1 MPGTKPVLQDTAR
14 IGIVNRGEAAIR
26 FIRAVRDFNRLEG
39 TDLKTVAF
47 FTERDKNALFSREAD
62 FAYSLQ
68 EFPSFQKGKGS
79 PYLDRSMLLQALTRT
94 GCTAVWVG
102 WGFLA
107 EDAEFASLVEQA
119 GLVFLGPDSKAMA
132 LLGDKIAAKEL
143 AEKAD
148 VPICPWSRGPVS
160 SLPEAK
166 EVAERIGYPVIV
178 KAANAGGGRGIRFV
192 LRPQDL
198 GPQFQSAVEETYR
211 ITGNRVVF
219 IERLV
224 QKGRHLEVQVLAD
237 RYGNVK
243 TFGVRDCSVQRK
255 NQKIIE
261 ETPPSGLSSDTI
273 ARMEEAALRLVKAA
287 RYESAGTAEFLYDLN
302 RDEFYFME
310 VNTRLQVE
318 HPITEQLYGIDLVQG
333 QIRVAR
339 GESIAGLRA
348 EPRGTVIEVRL
359 NAEDPQRD
367 FRPSPGFVSLFRP
380 PAGPGIRVDS
390 GIDQG
395 SEIPPDFD
403 SMVAK
408 VIASGP
414 DRASTLA
421 RLERALAEMRIRIEG
436 GTTNRAFLLGLLRNP
451 EIRKGGVHTR
461 FVEEL
466 LAAGKEMF
474 PTPDWDIAVVVGA
487 IERYLERAQEE
498 VANFTQQM
506 LTFGSPRDLRPGT
519 GYEVEV
525 SAKGNR
531 YSFLVQGLDEE
542 TFLLKNEHS
551 FTVRYQKKSEESQ
564 LWAAGTRYAIQIVER
579 GDVLQVEVNGIP
591 YELEF
596 TAGGI
601 VKAPSPGVV
610 LSIPVQ
616 VGDQVE
622 KGDVLLTLEA
632 MKMEVV
638 VPASVGGIVREV
650 KVRSGEQVGAGQIL
664 VMLDAR
670 EQEGKREERPKGELL
685 SFTRFR
691 QAEADHRW
699 ETLKGMVKAVLLG
712 YDGNLQVAELY
723 REIKSFQQSHP
734 TFEDRIRALWMEG
747 LTIFVTIERLFST
760 HQVDSE
766 GELVPVSALELLSHY
781 FKRTV
786 DRKKGFPSSFLASL
800 EGAFRL
806 YGADAEADT
815 ERARRVLYRLFKSRA
830 AISAKQDLLLNIL
843 GAPQDLEGIREDL
856 SDILDEIALI
866 SQPSRQTLADAAINA
881 RYHLFDRFILQS
893 IREQKSARVGRILS
907 LLQKGESI
915 GRTSESLVERLL
927 DLGEQEAV
935 PELLRILR
943 QGSPSSGKLALEALS
958 RRLHRDRKVDSVSVM
973 NRMGIRIAEVKSR
986 DGGERFCTFVTYLD
1000 PSDAASGVKAL
1011 WEYGLDSSR
1020 KKALTETQ
1028 EWVVYMEDE
1037 EPSRSFDTFHR
1048 VLEESALS
1056 FDQSSPCS
1064 WVCLG
1069 VSDRA
1074 RKVTYRT
1081 WVLKEEDSNPRF
1093 VEDGG
1098 RLQFGPLEYREL
1110 RLYRLTNFHLEYLA
1124 GGEEYHLVRG
1134 VAKEN
1139 PKDERIF
1146 AFVEVS
1152 TTRPEFTPDGRIGRM
1167 VAFEHVFMEA
1177 IYAFRKEQIKRKH
1190 RLFWNRIVIHI
1201 RPVLDISVRVIQ
1213 EYAERMAAR
1222 TLGLGM
1228 ERLTLY
1234 CRFVNPDRQIRERE
1248 LLFDNIVGTNF
1259 TIRDREPS
1267 RKPMEPM
1274 DSYVAKVVRARQRGT
1289 VYPYEIIRMLTS
1301 ESNDSRRTSYLPGTF
1316 EEFDLA
1322 PSEGSSPAKPAYR
1335 SVKGRPYGM
1344 NAANIVFGIIEN
1356 PLPDGRL
1363 VKRVII
1369 LSDPTHDLGSLAE
1382 GECRRVNAA
1391 IDLAEDLGLP
1401 VEFLPIS
1408 AGARID
1414 MDSGTENLDWTA
1426 ATLKRIIEFT
1436 QKGGV
1441 IHVIVA
1447 GTNVGAQSYWNAEAT
1462 MLMHTSGLL
1471 IMTETASMLLT
1482 GKKALDFS
1490 GSVSAED
1497 NLGIGGATKIME
1509 PNGEAQIKVK
1519 DLQEAYEVLFHHYS
1533 LTYVEPGKRWPY
1545 RTPTSDPVDRD
1556 VSTFPYRDTN
1566 GQGFSTVGDI
1576 FSTRL
1581 NPERKKPFEIRQVM
1595 TALVDQ
1601 DSRPLERWAGMRDAE
1616 TSVVWE
1622 ARIGG
1627 YAVGLIGIESKP
1639 IPRKG
1644 EIPYDGPESWS
1655 GGTLFPL
1662 SSKKTARAI
1671 NSWSGRLPVVFLA
1684 NLSGFDGSPESL
1696 RKLQLEYGAEIGRAV
1711 VNFKGPFIFV
1721 VIARYHGGAYV
1732 VFSKYLNPELHV
1744 VALEGAYASVIG
1756 GAPAAAVV
1764 FPSQVLKETYA
1775 DPEVQKAQERLRTDK
1790 SFTQKE
1796 FDEIFRKVHS
1806 EKQFALASKFDRI
1819 HSVERALKVGSID
1832 AIIPVSRLRPYIV
1845 ERIETGLTSSSVR

>member
-1 MPGTKPVLQDTAR
+1 MPGSKPILQDTAR

-47 FTERDKNALFSREAD
+47 YTEKEKNALFSREAD
-62 FAYSLQ
+62 VAYPLY
-68 EFPSFQKGKGS
+68 EFPSFKRGKGS
-79 PYLDRSMLLQALTRT
+79 PYLDRSLLLEALTRS
-94 GCTAVWVG
+94 GCSAVWVG
-102 WGFLA
+102 WGFVS

-119 GLVFLGPDSKAMA
+119 GLVFLGPDSRAMA

-143 AEKAD
+143 AEKVA

-160 SLPEAK
+160 TLEEAK
-166 EVAERIGYPVIV
+166 EVADRIGYPVIV

-192 LRPQDL
+192 LKPEDL
-198 GPQFQSAVEETYR
+198 KPQFHSAVEETFR

-224 QKGRHLEVQVLAD
+224 QKGRHLEVQALVD
-237 RYGNVK
+237 RYGNVQ
-243 TFGVRDCSVQRK
+243 TFGVRDCSIQRK

-261 ETPPSGLSSDTI
+261 ETPPPGFSQDTI
-273 ARMEEAALRLVKAA
+273 HRMEEAALRLMRAA
-287 RYESAGTAEFLYDLN
+287 GYESAGTVEFLYDLD
-302 RDEFYFME
+302 REEFYFME

-318 HPITEQLYGIDLVQG
+318 HPITEQLFGIDLVQG

-339 GESIAGLRA
+339 GENIADWKV

-367 FRPSPGFVSLFRP
+367 FRPSPGLVSAFRP

-414 DRASTLA
+414 NRPATLA
-421 RLERALAEMRIRIEG
+421 RLERALMEMRIRIEG
-436 GTTNRAFLLGLLRNP
+436 GTTNRAFLLGLLRHP
-451 EIRKGGVHTR
+451 DIRKGGVHTR
-461 FVEEL
+461 FVEEFL
-466 LAAGKEMF
+466 STGKEMF
-474 PTPDWDIAVVVGA
+474 PTPDWDIALIVGA
-487 IERYLERAQEE
+487 IERYLGRVQEE
-498 VANFTQQM
+498 ITNFTQQM
-506 LTFGSPRDLRPGT
+506 LTFGSPRDLRPST

-531 YSFLVQGLDEE
+531 YSFLVKALDEE
-542 TFLLKNEHS
+542 TFLIRDGHS
-551 FTVRYQKKSEESQ
+551 FTVRYQKKTEESQ
-564 LWAAGTRYAIQIVER
+564 LWAAGNRYGIQIVER
-579 GDVLQVEVNGIP
+579 GDILQVEVNGIP

-596 TAGGI
+596 TLGG
-601 VKAPSPGVV
+601 VNKSPSPGVV
-610 LSIPVQ
+610 LSIPIR
-616 VGDQVE
+616 VGDRVE

-638 VPASVGGIVREV
+638 VPASTDGIVREV
-650 KVRSGEQVGAGQIL
+650 KVRPGEQVGAGQVL
-664 VMLDAR
+664 VILDAV
-670 EQEGKREERPKGELL
+670 ENEGEPKDQPKGEPISFQRLL
-685 SFTRFR
+685 QVETEY
-691 QAEADHRW
+691 QWEA
-699 ETLKGMVKAVLLG
+699 LKGRVKAVLLG
-712 YDGNLQVAELY
+712 YDSSLLVVDLY
-723 REIKSFQQSHP
+723 KEIKSFLQAHP
-734 TFEDRIRALWMEG
+734 AYKEKIKALWLEG
-747 LTIFVTIERLFST
+747 LTIFATIERLFST

-766 GELVPVSALELLSHY
+766 GELVPVSSLELLSHY

-786 DRKKGFPSSFLASL
+786 DRKKGFPSFFLTSL
-800 EGAFRL
+800 ERAMKL
-806 YGADAEADT
+806 YGVGADVDT
-815 ERARRVLYRLFKSRA
+815 DRARKVLFRLFKSRA
-830 AISAKQDLLLNIL
+830 ALSAKQELLLSIL
-843 GAPQDLEGIREDL
+843 GAPQDLEGIDGNL
-856 SDILDEIALI
+856 SDVLDEIALI

-907 LLQKGESI
+907 LLQKGGSI
-915 GRTSESLVERLL
+915 GRSSEPLLERLL
-927 DLGEQEAV
+927 DLGEQAI
-935 PELLRILR
+935 PEFIRVIKE
-943 QGSPSSGKLALEALS
+943 GSPSLKDLALEALS
-958 RRLHRDRKVDSVSVM
+958 RRLNRDRKVESVAVVDVA
-973 NRMGIRIAEVKSR
+973 GTRIAGVKSTEEGR
-986 DGGERFCTFVTYLD
+986 AFYTLVTCMD
-1000 PSDAASGVKAL
+1000 PSDPASVMKAL
-1011 WEYGLDSSR
+1011 WEQSPRTSGKDR
-1020 KKALTETQ
+1020 TESL
-1028 EWVVYMEDE
+1028 EWVVYTEDE
-1037 EPSRSFDTFHR
+1037 EPAKVFDTFHKA
-1048 VLEESALS
+1048 LEEEARNS
-1056 FDQSSPCS
+1056 QGTPPCS
-1064 WVCLG
+1064 WVSLG
-1069 VSDRA
+1069 VSEKEGA
-1074 RKVTYRT
+1074 ITYRT
-1081 WVLKEEDSNPRF
+1081 WVWGD
-1093 VEDGG
+1093 EDGPG
-1098 RLQFGPLEYREL
+1098 HHFVVDGNRLQFGPLQYREL
-1110 RLYRLTNFHLEYLA
+1110 RLYRLANFQLEYLA

-1139 PKDERIF
+1139 PRDERIF

-1177 IYAFRKEQIKRKH
+1177 IYAFRREQIKRKH
-1190 RLFWNRIVIHI
+1190 RLFWNRLIIHI
-1201 RPVLDISVRVIQ
+1201 RPVLDISVQVIQ

-1234 CRFVNPDRQIRERE
+1234 CRFVNEDRQIQEKE

-1259 TIRDREPS
+1259 TIRVRKPS
-1267 RKPMEPM
+1267 KRPMEPM
-1274 DSYVAKVVRARQRGT
+1274 DSYVARVVRARQRGT

-1301 ESNDSRRTSYLPGTF
+1301 PSNDSTRTSYLPGTF
-1316 EEFDLA
+1316 EEYDLA
-1322 PSEGSSPAKPAYR
+1322 SVDGTFSPKPSYR

-1344 NAANIVFGIIEN
+1344 NEVNIVFGIIEN
-1356 PLPDGRL
+1356 PLPDGRKI
-1363 VKRVII
+1363 KRVII
-1369 LSDPTHDLGSLAE
+1369 LSDPTTDLGSLAE

-1441 IHVIVA
+1441 IHIIVA

-1462 MLMHTSGLL
+1462 MLMHTKGLL

-1497 NLGIGGATKIME
+1497 NLGIGGAEKIME

-1533 LTYVEPGKRWPY
+1533 LTYK
-1545 RTPTSDPVDRD
+1545 TPEEAYPVRLPTEDPIDRD
-1556 VSTFPYRDTN
+1556 IGTFPYRDTN

-1576 FSTRL
+1576 FSTKL

-1595 TALVDQ
+1595 SALIDQ
-1601 DSRPLERWAGMRDAE
+1601 DARPLERWAGMRDAE

-1655 GGTLFPL
+1655 GGTLFPM

-1732 VFSKYLNPELHV
+1732 VFSKYLNPNLHV

-1775 DPEVQKAQERLRTDK
+1775 DPEVQKAQERLRSDQN
-1790 SFTQKE
+1790 FNQKD
-1796 FDEIFRKVHS
+1796 FDEIFRRVHS
-1806 EKQFALASKFDRI
+1806 EKQSALASRFDRI

-1845 ERIETGLTSSSVR
+1845 ERIEQGLTSSLAR

>member
-1 MPGTKPVLQDTAR
+1 
-14 IGIVNRGEAAIR
+14 VNRGEAAIR

-39 TDLKTVAF
+39 TELKTVAF
-47 FTERDKNALFSREAD
+47 YTEREKNALFSREAD
-62 FAYSLQ
+62 FAYPLY
-68 EFPSFQKGKGS
+68 EFPSYRKGKGS
-79 PYLDRSMLLQALTRT
+79 PYLDRTLLLEALALS

-102 WGFLA
+102 WGFVS
-107 EDAEFASLVEQA
+107 EDAEFASMVEQA
-119 GLVFLGPDSKAMA
+119 GLVFLGPDSRAMA

-143 AEKAD
+143 AEKAE
-148 VPICPWSRGPVS
+148 VPICPWSQGPVS
-160 SLPEAK
+160 TLKEAE
-166 EVAERIGYPVIV
+166 EVSDRIGYPVIV

-192 LRPQDL
+192 LKPEDL
-198 GPQFQSAVEETYR
+198 KPQFHSAVEETFR

-219 IERLV
+219 IERFV
-224 QKGRHLEVQVLAD
+224 QKGRHLEVQVLVD

-261 ETPPSGLSSDTI
+261 ETPPAGFSQDTI
-273 ARMEEAALRLVKAA
+273 RRMEDAALRLVKAA
-287 RYESAGTAEFLYDLN
+287 GYESAGTVEFLYDLI
-302 RDEFYFME
+302 REEFYFME

-339 GESIAGLRA
+339 GENIADWKV

-367 FRPSPGFVSLFRP
+367 FRPSPGWVSTFRP
-380 PAGPGIRVDS
+380 PAGPGIRIDS

-414 DRASTLA
+414 NRAATLA
-421 RLERALAEMRIRIEG
+421 RLERALMEMRIRIEG

-466 LAAGKEMF
+466 LSSGKEMF
-474 PTPDWDIAVVVGA
+474 PTPDWDIALIVGA
-487 IERYLERAQEE
+487 IERYLGRFQEE
-498 VANFTQQM
+498 LTNFTQQM
-506 LTFGSPRDLRPGT
+506 LTFGSPRDLRPST

-525 SAKGNR
+525 SAKGHR
-531 YSFLVQGLDEE
+531 YSFLVKALDEE
-542 TFLLKNEHS
+542 TFLIKNEQN
-551 FTVRYQKKSEESQ
+551 FTVRYQKKAEESQ
-564 LWAAGTRYAIQIVER
+564 LWAAGNRYGIQIVER

-596 TAGGI
+596 TLGGV
-601 VKAPSPGVV
+601 VKSPSPGVV
-610 LSIPVQ
+610 LSIPVRAGEK
-616 VGDQVE
+616 VG

-638 VPASVGGIVREV
+638 VPASADGIVREV
-650 KVRSGEQVGAGQIL
+650 KVRPGEQVGAGQVLI
-664 VMLDAR
+664 VLDAI
-670 EQEGKREERPKGELL
+670 EQGEESKEPSKEERINFQRLE
-685 SFTRFR
+685 
-691 QAEADHRW
+691 QADVEYQWKA
-699 ETLKGMVKAVLLG
+699 LKGMVKAVLLG
-712 YDGNLQVAELY
+712 YDGSLQVTDLY
-723 REIKSFQQSHP
+723 REIKTFQQAHP
-734 TFEDRIRALWMEG
+734 SYTEGIKALWMDG
-747 LTIFVTIERLFST
+747 LNIFATIERLFST
-760 HQVDSE
+760 HQVDPE
-766 GELVPVSALELLSHY
+766 GELVPVSSLELLSHF

-786 DRKKGFPSSFLASL
+786 DRKKGFPLSFLTFL
-800 EGAFRL
+800 ERALKL
-806 YGADAEADT
+806 YGVNVDEDT
-815 ERARRVLYRLFKSRA
+815 DRARKVLYRLFKSRA
-830 AISAKQDLLLNIL
+830 ALSAKQDLLLSIL
-843 GAPQDLEGIREDL
+843 ATPQDLEGVGENL

-881 RYHLFDRFILQS
+881 RYHLFDRFILQN

-907 LLQKGESI
+907 LLLKGGSI
-915 GRTSESLVERLL
+915 GRTTETLMDRLM
-927 DLGEQEAV
+927 DLGEQAV
-935 PELLRILR
+935 PEFIRIIKE
-943 QGSPSSGKLALEALS
+943 GSPSLKDLALEALS
-958 RRLHRDRKVDSVSVM
+958 RRLNRDRKVESVSVVE
-973 NRMGIRIAEVKSR
+973 RKGSRIAEVKSQ
-986 DGGERFCTFVTYLD
+986 DAGQEYITLVTYLD
-1000 PSDAASGVKAL
+1000 PFNPASAVKIL
-1011 WEYGLDSSR
+1011 WEQSMDSSLKR
-1020 KKALTETQ
+1020 DSKIL
-1028 EWVVYMEDE
+1028 EWVAFTENDE
-1037 EPSRSFDTFHR
+1037 PTELFDTFHKT
-1048 VLEESALS
+1048 LEREAT
-1056 FDQSSPCS
+1056 SSQQVPPCN
-1064 WVCLG
+1064 WVSLG
-1069 VSDRA
+1069 ISEKGGMVI
-1074 RKVTYRT
+1074 YRT
-1081 WVLKEEDSNPRF
+1081 WISKAEEKGGKHF
-1093 VEDGG
+1093 VADGG
-1098 RLQFGPLEYREL
+1098 RLQFGPLQYREL
-1110 RLYRLTNFHLEYLA
+1110 RLYRLTNFQLEYLT
-1124 GGEEYHLVRG
+1124 GGEEYHLIRG
-1134 VAKEN
+1134 VANNN
-1139 PKDERIF
+1139 PRDERIF

-1190 RLFWNRIVIHI
+1190 RLFWNRIIIHI
-1201 RPVLDISVRVIQ
+1201 RPVLDISVPVIQ

-1222 TLGLGM
+1222 TLGLGV

-1234 CRFVNPDRQIRERE
+1234 CRFVNEDRQVLEKE

-1259 TIRDREPS
+1259 TIRVREPS
-1267 RKPMEPM
+1267 RRPMEPM
-1274 DSYVAKVVRARQRGT
+1274 DGYVAKVVRARQRGT

-1301 ESNDSRRTSYLPGTF
+1301 QSKDSSF
-1316 EEFDLA
+1316 EEYDLA
-1322 PSEGSSPAKPAYR
+1322 STEGSSPPKPAYR

-1344 NAANIVFGIIEN
+1344 NTANIVFGIIEN
-1356 PLPDGRL
+1356 SLQDGRKI
-1363 VKRVII
+1363 KRVII
-1369 LSDPTHDLGSLAE
+1369 LSDPTTDLGSLAE

-1391 IDLAEDLGLP
+1391 IDLAEDLRLP

-1441 IHVIVA
+1441 IHIIVA

-1462 MLMHTSGLL
+1462 MLMHTKGLL

-1497 NLGIGGATKIME
+1497 NLGIGGAEKIME
-1509 PNGEAQIKVK
+1509 PNGQAQIKVK
-1519 DLQEAYEVLFHHYS
+1519 DLREAYEVLFHHYS
-1533 LTYVEPGKRWPY
+1533 LTYVAPGETYPVRI
-1545 RTPTSDPVDRD
+1545 PTKDPVDRD
-1556 VSTFPYRDTN
+1556 VGEFPYRDTN
-1566 GQGFSTVGDI
+1566 GQGFSTIRDI
-1576 FSTRL
+1576 FSAQL
-1581 NPERKKPFEIRQVM
+1581 NPERKKPFDIRQVM
-1595 TALVDQ
+1595 TALIDQ
-1601 DSRPLERWAGMRDAE
+1601 DTKPLERWAGMRDAE

-1627 YAVGLIGIESKP
+1627 FAVGLIGIESKP

-1732 VFSKYLNPELHV
+1732 VFSKYLNPNLHV

-1790 SFTQKE
+1790 NFNQKD
-1796 FDEIFRKVHS
+1796 FDEIFRRVHS
-1806 EKQFALASKFDRI
+1806 EKQSALASRFDRI

-1832 AIIPVSRLRPYIV
+1832 AIIPVSRLRPYVV
-1845 ERIETGLTSSSVR
+1845 ERIEQGLTSSLAR

>member
-1 MPGTKPVLQDTAR
+1 MPGPKPVLQDTAR

-26 FIRAVRDFNRLEG
+26 FIRAVREFNRLEG
-39 TDLKTVAF
+39 TDLKSVVF
-47 FTERDKNALFSREAD
+47 FTEHDKNSLFSREAD
-62 FAYSLQ
+62 FAYSFQ
-68 EFPSFQKGKGS
+68 DFPSFQKGKGS
-79 PYLDRSMLLQALTRT
+79 PYLDRTLLLQALTRS

-143 AEKAD
+143 AEKAE
-148 VPICPWSRGPVS
+148 VPICPWSRGPVA
-160 SLPEAK
+160 SLVEAK
-166 EVAERIGYPVIV
+166 EVADRIGYPVIV
-178 KAANAGGGRGIRFV
+178 KASNAGGGRGIRFV
-192 LRPQDL
+192 LKPQDL
-198 GPQFQSAVEETYR
+198 GPAFHSAVEETQR

-224 QKGRHLEVQVLAD
+224 QKGRHLEVQVLVD

-261 ETPPSGLSSDTI
+261 ETPPPGLSPGTM
-273 ARMEEAALRLVKAA
+273 RQMEEAALRLVKAA
-287 RYESAGTAEFLYDLN
+287 QYESAGTVEFLYDLN
-302 RDEFYFME
+302 REEFYFME

-318 HPITEQLYGIDLVQG
+318 HPITEQLYGIDLVQS

-339 GESIAGLRA
+339 GESIAGLRP

-359 NAEDPQRD
+359 NAEDPERD

-403 SMVAK
+403 SMIAK

-414 DRASTLA
+414 DRAATLA
-421 RLERALAEMRIRIEG
+421 RLERALEEMRIRIEG

-451 EIRKGGVHTR
+451 GIRKGGVHTR

-466 LAAGKEMF
+466 LSERKDMF
-474 PTPDWDIAVVVGA
+474 PTPDWDIAAVVGA
-487 IERYLERAQEE
+487 IEGYLERAREE

-506 LTFGSPRDLRPGT
+506 LTFGSPRDIRPGA
-519 GYEVEV
+519 GFEVEV

-542 TFLLKNEHS
+542 TFLLKAEYS
-551 FTVRYQKKSEESQ
+551 FTLRYQKKSEESQ
-564 LWAAGTRYAIQIVER
+564 LWAAGNRYAIQIVER

-596 TAGGI
+596 PAGGI

-616 VGDQVE
+616 VGDEVE

-638 VPASVGGIVREV
+638 VPASLGGIVREV

-664 VMLDAR
+664 VILDAR
-670 EQEGKREERPKGELL
+670 EQEDEREEQPKGERLCFQRL
-685 SFTRFR
+685 
-691 QAEADHRW
+691 QQVEVEHRW
-699 ETLKGMVKAVLLG
+699 EALTGMVKAVLLG
-712 YDGNLQVAELY
+712 YDGNLSVAELY
-723 REIKSFQQSHP
+723 HEIKSFQQSHP
-734 TFEDRIRALWMEG
+734 SFEDRIRAVWMEA

-766 GELVPVSALELLSHY
+766 GELVPISALEFLSHY

-786 DRKKGFPSSFLASL
+786 DRKKGFPPSFLASL
-800 EGAFRL
+800 ERAFRL
-806 YGADAEADT
+806 YGIDMDVDT
-815 ERARRVLYRLFKSRA
+815 DGARRVLYRLFKSRA
-830 AISAKQDLLLNIL
+830 ALSAKQDFLLNIL
-843 GAPQDLEGIREDL
+843 ASPQDLEGVQEKL

-881 RYHLFDRFILQS
+881 RYHLFDRFILQR

-907 LLQKGESI
+907 LSQKGESI
-915 GRTSESLVERLL
+915 GRTTEALVARLL

-943 QGSPSSGKLALEALS
+943 QGLPPLGNLALEALS
-958 RRLHRDRKVDSVSVM
+958 RRLNRDRKVDSVSVI
-973 NRMGIRIAEVKSR
+973 NRMGIRIAEVRSH
-986 DGGERFCTFVTYLD
+986 DGVEEFCTLVTYLD
-1000 PSDAASGVKAL
+1000 PSDAALGMQAL
-1011 WEYGLDSSR
+1011 WEYGFDSPH
-1020 KKALTETQ
+1020 KVQTETN
-1028 EWVVYMEDE
+1028 EWVVYVEDE
-1037 EPSRSFDTFHR
+1037 DPLQTFDTFHR
-1048 VLEESALS
+1048 ILDEKVRS
-1056 FDQSSPCS
+1056 FHQSPPCS
-1064 WVCLG
+1064 WVSLG
-1069 VSDRA
+1069 VSARA
-1074 RKVTYRT
+1074 RRVTYRT
-1081 WVLKEEDSNPRF
+1081 WVLKEEDSNLRF
-1093 VEDGG
+1093 LEDRS
-1098 RLQFGPLEYREL
+1098 RLEFGPLQYREL
-1110 RLYRLTNFHLEYLA
+1110 RLYRLTNFQLEYLA

-1152 TTRPEFTPDGRIGRM
+1152 TTRPEFTSDGRIGRM

-1201 RPVLDISVRVIQ
+1201 RPVLDISVPVIQ

-1234 CRFVNPDRQIRERE
+1234 CRFVNGDRQIRERE

-1267 RKPMEPM
+1267 RRPMEPM

-1289 VYPYEIIRMLTS
+1289 VYPYEIIRMLCS

-1322 PSEGSSPAKPAYR
+1322 PSEGSFSVKPAYQ
-1335 SVKGRPYGM
+1335 SVKERPYGM
-1344 NAANIVFGIIEN
+1344 NTANIVFGIIEN
-1356 PLPDGRL
+1356 PLPDGRK

-1369 LSDPTHDLGSLAE
+1369 LSNPTHDLGSLAE

-1391 IDLAEDLGLP
+1391 IDLAEDLGVP
-1401 VEFLPIS
+1401 VEFLPVS

-1441 IHVIVA
+1441 IHIIVA

-1462 MLMHTSGLL
+1462 MLMHTKGLL

-1497 NLGIGGATKIME
+1497 NLGIGGARKIME

-1533 LTYVEPGKRWPY
+1533 LTYVEPGKGYPARAV
-1545 RTPTSDPVDRD
+1545 TSDPFGRD

-1566 GQGFSTVGDI
+1566 GQGFATVGDI
-1576 FSTRL
+1576 FSAKL

-1595 TALVDQ
+1595 TALIDQ
-1601 DSRPLERWAGMRDAE
+1601 DCKPLERWAGMRDAE

-1627 YAVGLIGIESKP
+1627 YPVGLIGIESKP

-1655 GGTLFPL
+1655 GGTLFPM

-1671 NSWSGRLPVVFLA
+1671 NSWSASLPVVFLA

-1711 VNFKGPFIFV
+1711 VNFQGPFIFV

-1732 VFSKYLNPELHV
+1732 VFSKYLNPQLHV

-1806 EKQFALASKFDRI
+1806 EKQFYLASKFDRI
-1819 HSVERALKVGSID
+1819 HSVERSLKVGSID

-1845 ERIETGLTSSSVR
+1845 ERLEKGLTSSSVR

>member
-1 MPGTKPVLQDTAR
+1 MPGPKPILQDTAR

-47 FTERDKNALFSREAD
+47 YIDREKNALFSREAD
-62 FAYSLQ
+62 FAYPLH
-68 EFPSFQKGKGS
+68 EFPSYRRGKGS
-79 PYLDRSMLLQALTRT
+79 PYLDRPLLLEALTLS

-102 WGFLA
+102 WGFVS
-107 EDAEFASLVEQA
+107 EDSEFAALVEQA
-119 GLVFLGPDSKAMA
+119 NLVFLGPDSRAMA

-143 AEKAD
+143 AEKAE
-148 VPICPWSRGPVS
+148 VPICPWSRGPVNT
-160 SLPEAK
+160 LKEAE

-192 LRPQDL
+192 LKPEDL
-198 GPQFQSAVEETYR
+198 KSQFQSAVEETFR

-224 QKGRHLEVQVLAD
+224 QKGRHLEVQVLVD

-261 ETPPSGLSSDTI
+261 ETPPPGFSQETI
-273 ARMEEAALRLVKAA
+273 RKMEDAALRLVKAA
-287 RYESAGTAEFLYDLN
+287 GYESAGTVEFLYDLI
-302 RDEFYFME
+302 REEFYFME

-339 GESIAGLRA
+339 GESIANWKV
-348 EPRGTVIEVRL
+348 EPRGSVIEVRL

-367 FRPSPGFVSLFRP
+367 FRPSPGLVSTFRP
-380 PAGPGIRVDS
+380 PAGPGIRIDS

-414 DRASTLA
+414 NRPATLA
-421 RLERALAEMRIRIEG
+421 RLERALMELRIRIEG

-451 EIRKGGVHTR
+451 DIRKGGVHTR

-466 LAAGKEMF
+466 LSAGKEIF
-474 PTPDWDIAVVVGA
+474 PTPDWDVALVVGA
-487 IERYLERAQEE
+487 IERYLGREQEE
-498 VANFTQQM
+498 LTNFTQQM

-531 YSFLVQGLDEE
+531 YSFLVKALDEE
-542 TFLLKNEHS
+542 TFLIKDEQDL
-551 FTVRYQKKSEESQ
+551 TVRYQKKSEESQ
-564 LWAAGTRYAIQIVER
+564 LWVAGNRYGIQIVER

-596 TAGGI
+596 TIGGVI
-601 VKAPSPGVV
+601 KSPSPGVV
-610 LSIPVQ
+610 LSIPVRG
-616 VGDQVE
+616 GDKVE

-638 VPASVGGIVREV
+638 VPASADGIVREV
-650 KVRSGEQVGAGQIL
+650 RVRPGEQVGAGQVL
-664 VMLDAR
+664 VLLEAM
-670 EQEGKREERPKGELL
+670 EQGGESKEQPKGERVTIQRL
-685 SFTRFR
+685 R
-691 QAEADHRW
+691 QADVEYQWNA
-699 ETLKGMVKAVLLG
+699 LKGMVKAVLLG
-712 YDGNLQVAELY
+712 YDGSLQVTELY
-723 REIKSFQQSHP
+723 REIKTFQQAHP
-734 TFEDRIRALWMEG
+734 SYSSRVKSLWMEG
-747 LTIFVTIERLFST
+747 LNIFATIERLFST
-760 HQVDSE
+760 HQVDPE
-766 GELVPVSALELLSHY
+766 GELAPVSSLELLSHF

-786 DRKKGFPSSFLASL
+786 DRKKGFPPSFLSAL
-800 EGAFRL
+800 EHALKL
-806 YGADAEADT
+806 YGIDMEEDT
-815 ERARRVLYRLFKSRA
+815 ERARKVLYRLFKSRA
-830 AISAKQDLLLNIL
+830 ALSAKQDLLLSIL
-843 GAPQDLEGIREDL
+843 ATPQDLEGSGENL
-856 SDILDEIALI
+856 SDLLDEIALI

-907 LLQKGESI
+907 LLLKGESI
-915 GRTSESLVERLL
+915 GRTSESLMDRLL
-927 DLGEQEAV
+927 DLGEQAV
-935 PELLRILR
+935 PEFIRIIQQGAPSLR
-943 QGSPSSGKLALEALS
+943 SLALEALA
-958 RRLHRDRKVDSVSVM
+958 RRLNRDRKVESVTVVE
-973 NRMGIRIAEVKSR
+973 RKGKWIAEVRSF
-986 DGGERFCTFVTYLD
+986 DGEEESITLVTYLD
-1000 PSDAASGVKAL
+1000 PSDPTSVLNAL
-1011 WEYGLDSSR
+1011 GELSMNPSR
-1020 KKALTETQ
+1020 TGNPTTM
-1028 EWVVYMEDE
+1028 EWVAYTENDDPAEV
-1037 EPSRSFDTFHR
+1037 FDTFSKSLQR
-1048 VLEESALS
+1048 ATMTSQQPWLC
-1056 FDQSSPCS
+1056 D
-1064 WVCLG
+1064 WVSLG
-1069 VSDRA
+1069 ISEKGG
-1074 RKVTYRT
+1074 KVTYRT
-1081 WVLKEEDSNPRF
+1081 WTLVGDDGTGKRF

-1098 RLQFGPLEYREL
+1098 RLQFGPLQYREL
-1110 RLYRLTNFHLEYLA
+1110 RLYRLTNFQLEYLT

-1139 PKDERIF
+1139 PRDERIF

-1152 TTRPEFTPDGRIGRM
+1152 TTRPEFTSDGRIGRM

-1177 IYAFRKEQIKRKH
+1177 IYAFRNEQIKRKH

-1201 RPVLDISVRVIQ
+1201 RPVLDISVHLIQ

-1234 CRFVNPDRQIRERE
+1234 CRFINEDRQVQEKE

-1259 TIRDREPS
+1259 TIRVREPS
-1267 RKPMEPM
+1267 RKPMVPM
-1274 DSYVAKVVRARQRGT
+1274 DEYVAKVVRARQRGT

-1301 ESNDSRRTSYLPGTF
+1301 RSNDSSF
-1316 EEFDLA
+1316 EEYDLA
-1322 PSEGSSPAKPAYR
+1322 LFEGASSPKPAYR

-1344 NAANIVFGIIEN
+1344 NTANIVFGIIEN
-1356 PLPDGRL
+1356 PLSDGRRI
-1363 VKRVII
+1363 KRVII
-1369 LSDPTHDLGSLAE
+1369 LSDPTTDLGSLAE

-1436 QKGGV
+1436 QRGGV
-1441 IHVIVA
+1441 IHIIVA

-1462 MLMHTSGLL
+1462 MLMHTKGLL

-1497 NLGIGGATKIME
+1497 NLGIGGAEKIME
-1509 PNGEAQIKVK
+1509 PNGQAQIRVK

-1533 LTYVEPGKRWPY
+1533 LTYMGPGETHPVRV
-1545 RTPTSDPVDRD
+1545 PTKDPLDRD
-1556 VSTFPYRDTN
+1556 VGAFPYRDTN
-1566 GQGFSTVGDI
+1566 GQGFSTIGDI
-1576 FSTRL
+1576 FSAQL
-1581 NPERKKPFEIRQVM
+1581 NPERKKPFDIRQVM
-1595 TALVDQ
+1595 AALIDQ
-1601 DSRPLERWAGMRDAE
+1601 DTKPLERWAGMRDAE

-1627 YAVGLIGIESKP
+1627 FAVGLIGIESKP
-1639 IPRKG
+1639 LPRKG

-1732 VFSKYLNPELHV
+1732 VFSKYLNPNLHV

-1790 SFTQKE
+1790 SFNQKD
-1796 FDEIFRKVHS
+1796 FDEIFRRVHS
-1806 EKQFALASKFDRI
+1806 EKQSALAARFDRI

-1832 AIIPVSRLRPYIV
+1832 AIIPVSRLRPYVV
-1845 ERIETGLTSSSVR
+1845 ERIERELTSSSAR